1 MFDKKKIE
9 GMSNLQVLLRKPCHM
24 FLPNAFLS
32 SVGGKGG
39 SLSAITQRERERA
52 REGER
57 EREIRISRAYVE
69 SRSSWFGS
77 RDFQTDVESR
87 WKRQRLASEQGSEGN
102 LGVK

>member
-1 MFDKKKIE
+1 M
-9 GMSNLQVLLRKPCHM
+9 LLRKPCHM
-24 FLPNAFLS
+24 FLPNVFSQAW
-32 SVGGKGG
+32 VGRVVRFQP
-39 SLSAITQRERERA
+39 SHRERERESE
-52 REGER
+52 RGRER